1 MQKSILKINKR
12 RALSTLE
19 CQGICCVPIS
29 NTSLLG
35 DRSVPF
41 CLTSHRGRPF
51 FTDKFF
57 VDDLSSFCVLRNK
70 VRSESC
76 GIERVGFCVM
86 LLL

>member
-57 VDDLSSFCVLRNK
+57 VDELSSFCVLK
-70 VRSESC
+70 E
-76 GIERVGFCVM
+76 
-86 LLL
+86 